1 MTVVDT
7 RQDLRAP
14 LANLSPRRRA
24 WRRFLRNRAGLAGL
38 IVLTAVTISALLA
51 PWIVPFPEDATGASH
66 MDQRLLSPSYPF
78 WFGTDQLGRDV
89 FSRAVYGG
97 RVSLTIGVL
106 SVLFSAIIGSLA
118 GLVAGYRSGWTDDFI
133 MRLADIFLGIPAL
146 VLAMLVALTFG
157 GGAEVAIIAI
167 AVTWWPRYARLIR
180 GEVLRIKVQ
189 EYVEAAR
196 ALGAS
201 SPWLLQRHIFPAT
214 LPVLTVQASLHMGQ
228 AILVAAALGFI
239 GLGAHPP
246 SPEWGLSV
254 AIGREYLPD
263 SWWISF
269 FPGAIIVLTVVSLN
283 LIGDGLRAALDAK
296 TEQAL

>member
-1 MTVVDT
+1 
-7 RQDLRAP
+7 
-14 LANLSPRRRA
+14 
-24 WRRFLRNRAGLAGL
+24 
-38 IVLTAVTISALLA
+38 
-51 PWIVPFPEDATGASH
+51 

-106 SVLFSAIIGSLA
+106 SVLFSAIIGSLS

-269 FPGAIIVLTVVSLN
+269 FPGAMIVLTVVSLN

>member
-1 MTVVDT
+1 MSVVDT
-7 RQDLRAP
+7 QQDIRAP
-14 LANLSPRRRA
+14 LVNLSPRRRA

-66 MDQRLLSPSYPF
+66 MDQRLLSPSSPF

-97 RVSLTIGVL
+97 RVSLTIGVF

-118 GLVAGYRSGWTDDFI
+118 GLVAGYRSGWTDDLI

-239 GLGAHPP
+239 GLGARPP

-269 FPGAIIVLTVVSLN
+269 FPGAMIVLTVVSLN

>member
-1 MTVVDT
+1 MSVVDT
-7 RQDLRAP
+7 QQDLRAP

-38 IVLTAVTISALLA
+38 IVLTAVTISALSA

-66 MDQRLLSPSYPF
+66 MDQRLLSPSHPF

-106 SVLFSAIIGSLA
+106 SVLFSAIIGTLS

-239 GLGAHPP
+239 GLGARPP

-269 FPGAIIVLTVVSLN
+269 FPGAMIVLTVVSLN